1 MTSSWL
7 PSAPGHPGQWPRG
20 TGVRGGT
27 RWKWHNL
34 IISREKKKKK
44 TNKMIKGALRYLIL
58 AYTDDFLYS
67 PVMVRRLISF
77 RISRERGSP
86 KGNRI

>member
-1 MTSSWL
+1 
-7 PSAPGHPGQWPRG
+7 
-20 TGVRGGT
+20 
-27 RWKWHNL
+27 
-34 IISREKKKKK
+34 
-44 TNKMIKGALRYLIL
+44 MIKGALRYLIL
-58 AYTDDFLYS
+58 AYADDFLYS